1 MRLSSCIALASIVAL
16 IAAPALAQDQ
26 SMPGMDMPGK
36 DMPGK
41 DTPGKDMS
49 GMNMHCMNMNCMNM
63 QDIRGMHTMS
73 AIVTA
78 IDATT
83 GLTGLDSGGMKLQI
97 HFPAASLS
105 GVKVGDKITLHL
117 GFSKP

>member
-1 MRLSSCIALASIVAL
+1 MRLTSLAVASILALAAG
-16 IAAPALAQDQ
+16 PALAQDQ

-36 DMPGK
+36 DTTGTG
-41 DTPGKDMS
+41 TPSTEMS

-63 QDIRGMHTMS
+63 QNIRGMHTMS
-73 AIVTA
+73 ATVTA

-83 GLTGLDSGGMKLQI
+83 GLTDLDSGGMKLQL
-97 HFPAASLS
+97 HFPTASLS

-117 GFSKP
+117 GFTKP

>member
-26 SMPGMDMPGK
+26 SMPGM

-73 AIVTA
+73 ATVTA